1 MNRLKNRSEQVTAVQ
16 SMTVA
21 QINALTVPLETLHG
35 KGKTWP
41 AGTRE
46 ELSTLERKGV
56 AVEAFLIGAKQSG
69 TETTNCKRQDLR
81 DYHLWIVDAQQDA
94 RAKAVVVE
102 VSPDNEKGLRHTA

>member
-1 MNRLKNRSEQVTAVQ
+1 MNRLKNRTDQVSAPQ

-35 KGKTWP
+35 KRSTWP

-46 ELSTLERKGV
+46 ETSTLERKGV

-81 DYHLWIVDAQQDA
+81 DYHLWITDTANDT
-94 RAKAVVVE
+94 RAKAVVIE
-102 VSPDNEKGLRHTA
+102 VTPRWLAANRGWH